1 MKISPLL
8 VAALALL
15 ATACSSNPEKDKSE
29 PAPRDSTRPGVFE
42 DRQDPL
48 AKRREDR
55 RLAQLDAEQ
64 LYKRARQTLD
74 TSDYVTAVENY
85 DLLSTR
91 YPFSDYAT
99 QGELERIFALYR
111 SFEPDRAM
119 SSADRF
125 LREHPR
131 HPAVD
136 YVHYLKGLVNFDR
149 DESPLKLLPSDESKA
164 DVTSQRRAFDD
175 FALLIQKYPNS
186 KFVGDARARMVFI
199 RNRLAT
205 HELHVVDFYVRRGA
219 YVAAAKRAEQIIAQY
234 PGTPASYRALAHLVE
249 CYELAGLKQQAED
262 ARRLLAAQ
270 DAKVMNAVMQAP
282 TSQLPTLSVSSAAAP
297 PALADAKVDAPTALQ
312 RVAAAEPEAA
322 PAQKPGLMSRFAG
335 LFKPL
340 DTSEKGVEIVIPTG
354 KSDAA
359 DSAAAAPAE
368 AGAATP
374 AAAESTAS
382 SAASAEPQE
391 KKSRTR
397 LNVTFEPYDEAPAAP
412 ASPAP

>member
-1 MKISPLL
+1 MKISSLL
-8 VAALALL
+8 LAALVLL
-15 ATACSSNPEKDKSE
+15 TTACSSNPEKEKGE

-64 LYKRARQTLD
+64 LYKRARATLD
-74 TSDYVTAVENY
+74 SSDFQTAIESY

-99 QGELERIFALYR
+99 QGELERLYALYR
-111 SFEPDRAM
+111 SFEPDRAA
-119 SSADRF
+119 SAADRF

-136 YVHYLKGLVNFDR
+136 YVHYVKGLVNFDR
-149 DESPLKLLPSDESKA
+149 DAAALNLLPSDESKS

-175 FALLIQKYPNS
+175 FALLIQKFPNS
-186 KFVGDARARMVFI
+186 KYAGDAHARMVYI

-219 YVAAAKRAEQIIAQY
+219 YVAAAKRAEQVISQY

-270 DAKVMNAVMQAP
+270 DAKVTSAVLSAP
-282 TSQLPTLSVSSAAAP
+282 TSQLPTLSISAAP
-297 PALADAKVDAPTALQ
+297 PALAQTA
-312 RVAAAEPEAA
+312 VATPAA
-322 PAQKPGLMSRFAG
+322 PAEAEKPGLMARIAG
-335 LFKPL
+335 FFSPL
-340 DTSEKGVEIVIPTG
+340 DTSERPVEIIIPTA
-354 KSDAA
+354 KSDAQTTSETPASA
-359 DSAAAAPAE
+359 DAAA
-368 AGAATP
+368 G
-374 AAAESTAS
+374 TAS
-382 SAASAEPQE
+382 DASNDESGVKLKQSTKLE
-391 KKSRTR
+391 
-397 LNVTFEPYDEAPAAP
+397 VFFEPYDDAPAPPTETAQP
-412 ASPAP
+412 ETATP